1 MAVFAQQRYG
11 RFYDWSRNTGRRFW
25 SGGMSISTVET
36 GQVRAQN
43 VRVNSNELIVEL
55 EDGRTLSVPLAWYPR
70 LLYASEEERQ
80 NWRLIGKGEGIHWED
95 LDEDISV
102 EHLLLGIPSGESQ
115 SSLQRWL
122 EGRKK

>member
-1 MAVFAQQRYG
+1 
-11 RFYDWSRNTGRRFW
+11 
-25 SGGMSISTVET
+25 MSISTVET

-43 VRVNSNELIVEL
+43 VRVSSDELIVEL